1 VHPEV
6 LGSQFRHEVLP
17 HSEIADRAVDL
28 CLVGVPAPRRIL
40 DVGCG
45 TGSLLRQLAARVPT
59 ATRLVGVD
67 AAPSMIS
74 VAEAAATDARVRFS
88 AGTAEHLPHPDAGF
102 DLVVT
107 TTSFDHWA
115 NQQAGLGECA
125 RVLKPGGRLVLA
137 DLFSAWLLPTLLLG
151 RAGKA
156 RTPRAATHL
165 LTTAGPIYRM
175 ARSLRAHH
183 PSRHR
188 DQVSALVKTVV
199 YPRNPR

>member
-1 VHPEV
+1 VVQDRDVAAFDDRARGYEDGV
-6 LGSQFRHEVLP
+6 LGRLH
-17 HSEIADRAVDL
+17 HEIADRAVDL

-45 TGSLLRQLAARVPT
+45 TGYLLRQLAARVPT

-165 LTTAGPIYRM
+165 LTTAGF
-175 ARSLRAHH
+175 RSIEWHDLYALIIRAATATK
-183 PSRHR
+183 SRR
-188 DQVSALVKTVV
+188 S
-199 YPRNPR
+199 